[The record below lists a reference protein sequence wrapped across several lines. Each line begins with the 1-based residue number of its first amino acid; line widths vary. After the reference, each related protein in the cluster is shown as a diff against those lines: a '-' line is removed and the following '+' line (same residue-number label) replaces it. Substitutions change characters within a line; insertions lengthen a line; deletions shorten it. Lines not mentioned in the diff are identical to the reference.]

1 MPEARVFGALT
12 QLSVSPLG
20 LCLLVPGVRPSLGA
34 GSGSQLSAPSP
45 FSRIT
50 REPFLGAGGWGLLP
64 SDTLWSI
71 DVSWSLPRCHSH
83 SHCPFSSCPTLLPPA
98 PPLMLL
104 TQAQKG
110 PACSVHA
117 PPPPQWRPRF
127 LWKRK
132 SSSAHS
138 PRNHKEGGGLTCSLP
153 VPSINLIWM
162 EADTCTEVQ

>member
-98 PPLMLL
+98 PPTDATHTGPERPCLL
-104 TQAQKG
+104 CA
-110 PACSVHA
+110 
-117 PPPPQWRPRF
+117 RP
-127 LWKRK
+127 
-132 SSSAHS
+132 S
-138 PRNHKEGGGLTCSLP
+138 PTP
-153 VPSINLIWM
+153 M
-162 EADTCTEVQ
+162 EAQISMEEKK